1 MRPMNDAG
9 SALERQADAAAAARQ
24 YVAAADLLG
33 QAAALQP
40 DRSELWTKLSAMRR
54 VSGDL
59 PGALEAIE
67 RALARAPLDFSNL
80 LGRAFILEQSKSDQ
94 AGEAFCEAVA
104 QLPSGDTV
112 PPPMR
117 AAVDHALQRSA
128 DHKKRISER
137 LSREVGNDL
146 SPAEAERAQ
155 RFVRNVA
162 RETKHYHQE
171 PTHFH
176 YPGLPEIEFHPV
188 ESFSGLSELAA
199 LTDVIRAEL
208 DDLLQAQGEHLV
220 PYIQYPER
228 IALRQWEELNQNKR
242 WSAIHLL
249 QNGTRVEQNAR
260 HCPRTMEALAR
271 LDQPVVPGASPNAMF
286 SLLAPNTHIPPHTG
300 VANTRLVAHLPLI
313 VPPDCDFRCGATT
326 VKWEV
331 GKPFV
336 FDDTIEHEAWNNSD
350 QLRIVLIF
358 DLWVPHLSPRERAAV
373 SRIMPAAGTTS
384 AGM

>member
-1 MRPMNDAG
+1 MNDDAA
-9 SALERQADAAAAARQ
+9 ALERQADAAAAAQ
-24 YVAAADLLG
+24 QFVAAAALLTR
-33 QAAALQP
+33 AATLQP
-40 DRSELWTKLSAMRR
+40 GRGELWTKLSAMRR

-80 LGRAFILEQSKSDQ
+80 LGRAFILEQLKSEQ

-104 QLPSGDTV
+104 QLPSGDNV
-112 PPPMR
+112 PAPMR
-117 AAVDHALQRSA
+117 TAVSHALMRSA
-128 DHKKRISER
+128 EHKSRVSAR
-137 LSREVGNDL
+137 LQQELGNDL
-146 SPAEAERAQ
+146 SPVEQSRAH
-155 RFVRNVA
+155 RFIRNVA
-162 RETKHYHQE
+162 RETTHHHQQ

-188 ESFSGLSELAA
+188 ESFTGLSELGA

-208 DDLLQAQGEHLV
+208 NTLLEFESEHLV

-228 IALRQWEELNQNKR
+228 IALRQWQDLNQNKR
-242 WSAIHLL
+242 WSAMHLL
-249 QNGTRVEQNAR
+249 QNGVRVEKNAR
-260 HCPRTMEALAR
+260 HCPRTMEALAA
-271 LDQPVVPGASPNAMF
+271 LDQPLVPGASPNAMF
-286 SLLAPNTHIPPHTG
+286 SLLAPHTHIPPHSG

-313 VPPDCDFRCGATT
+313 VPPDCSFRCGATT
-326 VKWEV
+326 VAWEV

-350 QLRIVLIF
+350 ELRIVLIF
-358 DLWVPHLSPRERAAV
+358 DLWVPQLSERERSAV

-384 AGM
+384 VGI